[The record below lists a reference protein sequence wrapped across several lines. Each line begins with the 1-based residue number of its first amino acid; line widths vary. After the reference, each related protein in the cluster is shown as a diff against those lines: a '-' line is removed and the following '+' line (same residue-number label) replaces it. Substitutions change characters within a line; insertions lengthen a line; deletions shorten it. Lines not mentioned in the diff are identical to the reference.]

1 MATAVIQLLCGGQA
15 WIEMRQQ
22 WGLDGAEIAEACGW
36 AIRTLLADLHARK
49 GAGLG
54 D

>member
-1 MATAVIQLLCGGQA
+1 LPYARRRSVGRHRGPSRLSGP
-15 WIEMRQQ
+15 
-22 WGLDGAEIAEACGW
+22 EIAEACQW

-49 GAGLG
+49 GRPLA